1 MLKMIALLKK
11 RAGMSRAEFRD
22 YYESNH
28 APLILAQQ
36 GPNMLEYRRNYLT
49 GEMINGAD
57 GSPFDVITEFLYADR
72 AAFDRAFARMMAP
85 EATRVREEDEER
97 LFDIPAIR
105 VFLVESRE
113 SDCSATPRP
122 GDGR

>member
-11 RAGMSRAEFRD
+11 RAGMSRAEFRA
-22 YYESNH
+22 YYERNH

-49 GEMINGAD
+49 GDMINGTED
-57 GSPFDVITEFLYADR
+57 MPFDVITEFLYADR
-72 AAFDRAFARMMAP
+72 AAFDRAFERMMAP
-85 EATRVREEDEER
+85 DATRIREDDEAR

-105 VFLVESRE
+105 VFMVETAE
-113 SDCSATPRP
+113 SDCSDTPRP
-122 GDGR
+122 GEAH

>member
-11 RAGMSRAEFRD
+11 RAGMTRAEFRA

-49 GEMINGAD
+49 GEMINGAED
-57 GSPFDVITEFLYADR
+57 MPFDVISEFLYADR
-72 AAFDRAFARMMAP
+72 AAFDRAFARMMTP
-85 EATRVREEDEER
+85 EAVQTREKDEEK

-105 VFLVESRE
+105 VFMVEASE
-113 SDCSATPRP
+113 SDCAAGATSEKE
-122 GDGR
+122 

>member
-11 RAGMSRAEFRD
+11 WPGMSRAEFRA
-22 YYESNH
+22 YYEGNH

-49 GEMINGAD
+49 GEMINGAED
-57 GSPFDVITEFLYADR
+57 MPFDVITEFLYADR
-72 AAFDRAFARMMAP
+72 AAFDRAFERMMTP
-85 EATRVREEDEER
+85 EATRLREEDEAK

-105 VFLVESRE
+105 VFMVETSE

-122 GDGR
+122 

>member
-11 RAGMSRAEFRD
+11 RAGMSRAEFRA
-22 YYESNH
+22 YYEGNH
-28 APLILAQQ
+28 VPLILAQQ

-49 GEMINGAD
+49 GEMINGAED
-57 GSPFDVITEFLYADR
+57 MPFDVITEFVYADR

-85 EATRVREEDEER
+85 EATREREEDEAK

-105 VFLVESRE
+105 VFMVETSE
-113 SDCSATPRP
+113 SDCTSVAA
-122 GDGR
+122 D

>member
-11 RAGMSRAEFRD
+11 RAGMSRADFRAH
-22 YYESNH
+22 YEGNH

-49 GEMINGAD
+49 GEMINGAED
-57 GSPFDVITEFLYADR
+57 MPFDVISEFVYADR
-72 AAFDRAFARMMAP
+72 AAFDRAFARMMTP
-85 EATRVREEDEER
+85 EAVREREEDEAR

-105 VFLVESRE
+105 VFMVETCE
-113 SDCSATPRP
+113 SDCTSVAA
-122 GDGR
+122 D

>member
-22 YYESNH
+22 YYEARH

-49 GEMINGAD
+49 GEMINGAED
-57 GSPFDVITEFLYADR
+57 MPFDVISEFVYADR
-72 AAFDRAFARMMAP
+72 AAFDRAFERMMTP
-85 EATRVREEDEER
+85 EAVREREEDEAR

-105 VFLVESRE
+105 VFMVEACE
-113 SDCSATPRP
+113 TDCSATPRP
-122 GDGR
+122 GDVR

>member
-11 RAGMSRAEFRD
+11 RADMSRAEFRD
-22 YYESNH
+22 YYEGYH

-49 GEMINGAD
+49 GEMINGTED
-57 GSPFDVITEFLYADR
+57 MPFDVITEFLYADR
-72 AAFDRAFARMMAP
+72 AAFDRAFERMMTPA
-85 EATRVREEDEER
+85 ATRERKEDEAR

-113 SDCSATPRP
+113 SDCSAALRG
-122 GDGR
+122 GDAR